1 MKEKMKKYEIF
12 WVLLVPLTLLSL
24 FKVSAY
30 GIVYSRP
37 YYWDN
42 VRYIFRLL
50 GSDASFMA
58 VHFPSEF
65 GDWLLGRMIAW
76 IITFLIVVSILVLLA
91 VNIVKI
97 WKLLKREKMIDK
109 KERGIE

>member
-30 GIVYSRP
+30 SIVYSRP
-37 YYWDN
+37 NCWDN

-58 VHFPSEF
+58 VHFQSEF
-65 GDWLLGRMIAW
+65 GEWLLYRLIAW
-76 IITFLIVVSILVLLA
+76 IITFLIMVSFLTLLSVSI
-91 VNIVKI
+91 IKI
-97 WKLLKREKMIDK
+97 WKLLRREKMIDK
-109 KERGIE
+109 KEKGLE